1 MICEEVRRRLFLIL
15 VLFVTEIRTLY
26 NFALFSAAAS
36 GRSTALIGWF
46 IFRSHSSA
54 LVDNST
60 QAELVGVFTS
70 IFFFFFLVFIFFIVI
85 AINKLQ
91 LQFWSS
97 NFSRTEPNAVG
108 VVHLELDTCEPAC
121 ATLCKWIREN
131 LAKMLSICGI
141 HALISRTQ
149 FPHTHFWLV
158 STDWETRKPIEF
170 SAAL

>member
-1 MICEEVRRRLFLIL
+1 MICEELRRRLFLIL

-91 LQFWSS
+91 LQF
-97 NFSRTEPNAVG
+97 
-108 VVHLELDTCEPAC
+108 
-121 ATLCKWIREN
+121 
-131 LAKMLSICGI
+131 
-141 HALISRTQ
+141 
-149 FPHTHFWLV
+149 
-158 STDWETRKPIEF
+158 
-170 SAAL
+170 

>member
-1 MICEEVRRRLFLIL
+1 MICEEVRRKLFLIL

-54 LVDNST
+54 LVNNST

-70 IFFFFFLVFIFFIVI
+70 IFFFFFFLVFIFFIVI

-91 LQFWSS
+91 F
-97 NFSRTEPNAVG
+97 
-108 VVHLELDTCEPAC
+108 
-121 ATLCKWIREN
+121 
-131 LAKMLSICGI
+131 
-141 HALISRTQ
+141 
-149 FPHTHFWLV
+149 
-158 STDWETRKPIEF
+158 
-170 SAAL
+170 